1 MKALILCVFAIR
13 AMSACTV
20 IATEPTWKRWP
31 ADVDQVFGSTIGV
44 PPAFIVAPSLVSAK
58 ADTLLNARFQTPAR
72 LVEFAVT
79 VVNARSME
87 KSIAVRS
94 ITLPLATGERV
105 VKRNHTTKPVT
116 TDGITY
122 LLYDEFITVEGPAK
136 SYTRYFHR
144 AISTSRLPGAS
155 SVLWE
160 LKLMKGAS
168 FAAYQ
173 PIYTRFKSSLEM
185 GEH

>member
-20 IATEPTWKRWP
+20 IATEPPWKRWP
-31 ADVDQVFGSTIGV
+31 TGAEKVFGSTIGV
-44 PPAFIVAPSLVSAK
+44 PPAFKAIPALVPTN
-58 ADTLLNARFQTPAR
+58 ADTLLNGRFQTPDR

-79 VVNARSME
+79 VVNGRSME
-87 KSIAVRS
+87 KSIAARS

-105 VKRNHTTKPVT
+105 VKRSHTTKPVIAE
-116 TDGITY
+116 GISY
-122 LLYDEFITVEGPAK
+122 GLYDEFITVEGPAQ

-144 AISTSRLPGAS
+144 SLSTSRLPGAA

-160 LKLMKGAS
+160 LKLRKGAS

-173 PIYTRFKSSLEM
+173 PIYTRIKSSLEM